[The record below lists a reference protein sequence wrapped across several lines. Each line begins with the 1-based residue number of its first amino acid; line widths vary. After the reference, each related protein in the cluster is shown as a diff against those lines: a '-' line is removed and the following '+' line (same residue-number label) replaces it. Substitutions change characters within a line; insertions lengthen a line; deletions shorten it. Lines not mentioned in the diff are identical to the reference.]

1 MADALRHEAGRICEQ
16 RAMVRQVVQQLQG
29 ALGRKSGQSLREGA
43 QRVKTLKQPALLSDP
58 VQPVPRSFSHHFKL
72 LFQNTFSTV

>member
-29 ALGRKSGQSLREGA
+29 ALGRKSGQSLGEA